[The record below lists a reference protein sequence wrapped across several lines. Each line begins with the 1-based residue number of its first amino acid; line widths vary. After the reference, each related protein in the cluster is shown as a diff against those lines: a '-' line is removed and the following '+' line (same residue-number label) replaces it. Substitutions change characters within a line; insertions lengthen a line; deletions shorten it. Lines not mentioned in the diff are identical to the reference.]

1 MPGGRALARAAGVKP
16 EVIDDVFAAIVRLTR
31 DGARV
36 SLRGFGAFWAGIH
49 PGRTQI
55 TPLVEG
61 GSVTYGDRVI
71 MKFKPSTA
79 LKQRMNRPRK
89 ESRKKHGKRR
99 K

>member
-31 DGARV
+31 AGERV

-61 GSVTYGDRVI
+61 GKCTYGDRVI

-89 ESRKKHGKRR
+89 DNKKHGKRR